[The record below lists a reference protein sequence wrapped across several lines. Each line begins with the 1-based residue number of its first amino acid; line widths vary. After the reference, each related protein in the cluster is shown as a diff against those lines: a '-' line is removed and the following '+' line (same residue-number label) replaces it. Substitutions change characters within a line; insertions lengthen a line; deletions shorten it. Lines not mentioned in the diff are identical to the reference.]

1 MSRTEKLYQRL
12 DELESQ
18 YSGLLRKELEA
29 VLRGEVGHYIGSQLR
44 EDWSRWECRVP
55 DDRAI
60 ELEGLEKEIGKL
72 RSKLGELRLET
83 ADPLQVLDHD
93 GVEGGNLVPTRLV
106 VVVAGDC
113 SSLFHVQ
120 VVAAEGE
127 KLTNPPAGHVAKHD

>member
-12 DELESQ
+12 NELESQ

-44 EDWSRWECRVP
+44 EDWSRWVCRAP

-72 RSKLGELRLET
+72 RSKLGE
-83 ADPLQVLDHD
+83 P
-93 GVEGGNLVPTRLV
+93 VP
-106 VVVAGDC
+106 GDA
-113 SSLFHVQ
+113 V
-120 VVAAEGE
+120 
-127 KLTNPPAGHVAKHD
+127 NVAKALVQRIKDAGECSPGANKAWLREAIAKIVQLGQPET